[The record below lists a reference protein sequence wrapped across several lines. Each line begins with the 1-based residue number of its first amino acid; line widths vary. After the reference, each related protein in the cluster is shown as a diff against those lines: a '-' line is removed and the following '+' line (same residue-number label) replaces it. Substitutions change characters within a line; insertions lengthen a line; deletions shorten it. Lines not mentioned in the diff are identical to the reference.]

1 MQNHRFGQQSEKRHV
16 MAITIAIANATATLS
31 SCKVNS
37 SKLGR
42 KDIAVQFCNSD
53 KQRRGQEMF
62 DKNLERKFLETKRLL
77 AFSTSAVNPLLRRNP
92 FYGCWA
98 GTTRAAQYCVNCTF
112 ANTNTNTNIN
122 TMHINI
128 PYLDHVCKE

>member
-1 MQNHRFGQQSEKRHV
+1 
-16 MAITIAIANATATLS
+16 
-31 SCKVNS
+31 
-37 SKLGR
+37 
-42 KDIAVQFCNSD
+42 
-53 KQRRGQEMF
+53 MF